1 MPSLSKSITNT
12 LRFFLYAGLLV
23 STALAQQPE
32 PDVTTLPAEDQAI
45 IKGLRFRAMDAAPS
59 DTRTATFIKGRLPI
73 VNASSKPTIVGKLSA
88 EARMPFRTPDKEW
101 TVLRCRQD
109 IVLNSKGS
117 SELYISFGETN
128 SQIEQLTGDKKAK
141 VEDSITIIRYA
152 GVKIFESEPSKAGRL
167 PPEWWL
173 HTGPLKGQG
182 QGAPVATAEPVKTT
196 DTSTGELKAL
206 RATTE
211 RALRAQIWKTYEQG
225 VASLNARYL
234 TAIDK
239 ALKTAQT
246 EGQLDEALA
255 LRNEKDTVTKT
266 GRLPASPSPATA
278 PALAALRTTYA
289 TALTT
294 LKSARAKASLPLMQ
308 DYNQKAELLIA
319 RLVKEG
325 KLDEAK
331 SARDSKDVPPHRRRL
346 SPRPQPHRAA
356 VDVSFVAR
364 RRRAKKEAHDLRTRI
379 CVLNGN
385 EFCEPLY
392 LKASSHLAYTAHI
405 PAPSSPPP

>member
-1 MPSLSKSITNT
+1 MPILSNFIISI
-12 LRFFLYAGLLV
+12 LRLFLSVGLLFSSV
-23 STALAQQPE
+23 RAQQPE
-32 PDVTTLPAEDQAI
+32 PDVSSLPAEDQAI
-45 IKGLRFRAMDAAPS
+45 IKGLRFRAMDAAPA

-73 VNASSKPTIVGKLSA
+73 VNASSRPSIIGKLSA
-88 EARMPFRTPDKEW
+88 EARMLFRTPDKEW

-117 SELYISFGETN
+117 TELYISFGETN
-128 SQIEQLTGDKKAK
+128 SQIEKITGDKKAR
-141 VEDSITIIRYA
+141 VEDSITIIRYD
-152 GVKIFESEPSKAGRL
+152 GVKIFESEPSKASRL
-167 PPEWWL
+167 PADWWL

-182 QGAPVATAEPVKTT
+182 IAEAAAAEPAKTT

-206 RATTE
+206 RLATE
-211 RALRAQIWKTYEQG
+211 RTLRAQIWKTYEQG
-225 VASLNARYL
+225 LASLNARYL

-255 LRNEKDTVTKT
+255 LRNEKDTVAKT
-266 GRLPASPSPATA
+266 SRVPASPA
-278 PALAALRTTYA
+278 PAAAPVLASLRTTYA

-319 RLVKEG
+319 RLIKEG

-331 SARDSKDVPPHRRRL
+331 SARDSKDVPL
-346 SPRPQPHRAA
+346 IAE
-356 VDVSFVAR
+356 D
-364 RRRAKKEAHDLRTRI
+364 
-379 CVLNGN
+379 
-385 EFCEPLY
+385 
-392 LKASSHLAYTAHI
+392 
-405 PAPSSPPP
+405 